1 MCYSVE
7 SSAKT
12 TLYSL
17 AAITVLLHSGVPHF
31 QWIAMSLIG
40 WCGMQFA
47 ELLLWLTNPRDGCT
61 SMNKLITLTLIPLVL
76 FLQPFGTILGSFY
89 VVPWNKCSASRK
101 SFIMWYSLIILVAL
115 LSYFY
120 GNLNKL
126 CTIVTKDG
134 HLNWWP
140 SNYTISV
147 AYFSWAVMILTPVFV
162 LWDASYKAFLMLFL
176 FPAFGFYHGLTTDSK
191 ASVWCYYTSFTSLI
205 AITLYYFAQFKV
217 YNILQ

>member
-12 TLYSL
+12 TAFSFI
-17 AAITVLLHSGVPHF
+17 AITVLLQSGVPHF
-31 QWIAMSLIG
+31 QWIGICLIG

-47 ELLLWLTNPRDGCT
+47 ELLLWLTNPRNTCT
-61 SMNKLITLTLIPLVL
+61 TMNKVITLTLIPLVL

-89 VVPWNKCSASRK
+89 VTPWSECTTSRK
-101 SFIMWYSLIILVAL
+101 SFIVWYSIATLVAV

-126 CTIVTKDG
+126 CTTVTKSG

-140 SNYTISV
+140 SSYAIPIAYAIS
-147 AYFSWAVMILTPVFV
+147 AVMILIPVFI
-162 LWDASYKAFLMLFL
+162 LWNVSYKIFIILCLL
-176 FPAFGFYHGLTTDSK
+176 PGFGFYYGLTTDSK
-191 ASVWCYYTSFTSLI
+191 ASIWCYYTSFTSLI
-205 AITLYYFAQFKV
+205 AIVLYGLYKFKI
-217 YNILQ
+217 YNIIA